1 MMVKELHPILLKLT
15 SINAMMIKEMN
26 RNGNGN
32 GNNGRRDQMIIYF

>member
-32 GNNGRRDQMIIYF
+32 NGRRDQMIIYF